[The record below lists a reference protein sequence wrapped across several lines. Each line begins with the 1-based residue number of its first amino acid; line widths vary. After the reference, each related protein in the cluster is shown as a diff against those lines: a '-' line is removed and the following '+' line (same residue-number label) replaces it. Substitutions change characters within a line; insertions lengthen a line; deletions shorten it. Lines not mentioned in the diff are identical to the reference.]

1 MMTRNR
7 PIPIGELMQRTDLK
21 LSAWT
26 GDVGMTRDITNAELN
41 RPGLA
46 LAGYTDRFSNNRIQ
60 IIGETEFT
68 YMMSL
73 SPDDRRQ
80 AIDRVLAFD
89 VPCAILTKALQPPP
103 ELIAAAQTHQ
113 TALLGTPLTTDEFV
127 HSLIEHL
134 EPHFAPSITVHG
146 SLVDVYGIG
155 LLFTGRSGIGKSET
169 ALDLI
174 ERGHRLV
181 ADDVVTVY
189 RMRRGVIIGTG
200 NELLQHFMEIRGVG
214 IIDIPSMFGIRSIR
228 VKKRIEVV
236 VRLEEWDEKVDYE
249 RLGIEE
255 KTTTVLGVE
264 LPYVMIPIVPGKNLT
279 VITEVVALNHM
290 LKLVGMNPAGELNRR
305 LVDVM
310 KSRSAVSKY
319 DREDFE

>member
-1 MMTRNR
+1 MVKNR
-7 PIPIGELMQRTDLK
+7 PLPISELMKRDDLQ

-26 GDVGMTRDITNAELN
+26 GEIGMTKEITNAELN

-46 LAGYTDRFSNNRIQ
+46 LAGYTHRFSNSRIQ
-60 IIGETEFT
+60 LIGETELT
-68 YMMSL
+68 YLMSL
-73 SPDDRRQ
+73 SPEDRQRSVEN
-80 AIDRVLAFD
+80 VLSLE
-89 VPCAILTKALQPPP
+89 VPCVIITKGLSPPP
-103 ELIAAAQTHQ
+103 ELLSVAEKYATGV
-113 TALLGTPLTTDEFV
+113 LGTTLTTDEFIHWLV
-127 HSLIEHL
+127 EYL
-134 EPHFAPSITVHG
+134 EPHFAPTTTLHG

-181 ADDVVTVY
+181 ADDVVTAY
-189 RMRRGVIIGTG
+189 RVRRGVIIGTG

-214 IIDIPSMFGIRSIR
+214 IIDIPSMFGIRGIR
-228 VKKRIEVV
+228 MKKRIEVV

-255 KTTTVLGVE
+255 KTTTVLGVD

-279 VITEVVALNHM
+279 VIAEIVALNHM
-290 LKLVGMNPAGELNRR
+290 VKLVGLNPAGELNRR

-310 KSRSAVSKY
+310 KARSASSRG

>member
-1 MMTRNR
+1 MLKNR
-7 PIPIGELMQRTDLK
+7 PMPIGDLINHSDLQ

-26 GDVGMTRDITNAELN
+26 GDVGITKEITNAELN

-46 LAGYTDRFSNNRIQ
+46 LAGYTHRFSNNRIQ
-60 IIGETEFT
+60 LIGETELT
-68 YMMSL
+68 YLMSL
-73 SPDDRRQ
+73 SPEERLQSVRN
-80 AIDRVLAFD
+80 VLSLE
-89 VPCAILTKALQPPP
+89 VPCVIITKGLAPPP
-103 ELIAAAQTHQ
+103 ELLTVAQECT
-113 TALLGTPLTTDEFV
+113 TAVLGTPLTTDEFT
-127 HSLIEHL
+127 HWLIEFL
-134 EPHFAPSITVHG
+134 EPHFAPTTTLHG

-181 ADDVVTVY
+181 ADDVVTAY
-189 RMRRGVIIGTG
+189 RIRRGVIIGTG

-214 IIDIPSMFGIRSIR
+214 IIDIPSMFGIRGIR
-228 VKKRIEVV
+228 MKKRIEVV

-279 VITEVVALNHM
+279 VIAEIVALNHM
-290 LKLVGMNPAGELNRR
+290 LKLVGLNPAGELNRR

-310 KSRSAVSKY
+310 KTRSTSTRH

>member
-1 MMTRNR
+1 MVKNR
-7 PIPIGELMQRTDLK
+7 SITIAELMKWTDLRLK
-21 LSAWT
+21 TWT
-26 GDVGMTRDITNAELN
+26 GEAGMGREISNAELN

-46 LAGYTDRFSNNRIQ
+46 LTGYTDRFANNRIQ
-60 IIGETEFT
+60 IVGETEFL

-73 SPDDRRQ
+73 ASDDRTK
-80 AIDRVLAFD
+80 AVEKVLNLE
-89 VPCAILTKALQPPP
+89 VPCVILTKGLEPPS
-103 ELIAAAQTHQ
+103 ELMNAAQTHQ
-113 TALLGTPLTTDEFV
+113 TALLGTSLTTDEFI
-127 HSLIEHL
+127 HYLIEHL
-134 EPHFAPSITVHG
+134 EPYFAPSITVHG
-146 SLVDVYGIG
+146 SLMDVYGIG

-189 RMRRGVIIGTG
+189 RMRRGVLIGTG
-200 NELLQHFMEIRGVG
+200 NELLQHFMEIRGIG

-228 VKKRIEVV
+228 IKKRVEVV

-255 KTTTVLGVE
+255 KTTTILGVE
-264 LPYVMIPIVPGKNLT
+264 LPYVMVPIVPGKNLT
-279 VITEVVALNHM
+279 VIAEVVALNHM
-290 LKLVGMNPAGELNRR
+290 LKLVGMNPANELNRR

-310 KSRSAVSKY
+310 KSRTAVSKY

>member
-1 MMTRNR
+1 MVKNR
-7 PIPIGELMQRTDLK
+7 PLPISELIKRSDLQ

-26 GDVGMTRDITNAELN
+26 GEVGLTKEITNAELN

-46 LAGYTDRFSNNRIQ
+46 LAGYTHRFSNNRIQ
-60 IIGETEFT
+60 LIGETELT
-68 YMMSL
+68 YLMSL
-73 SPDDRRQ
+73 SPEDRQRSVQ
-80 AIDRVLAFD
+80 NVLSLE
-89 VPCAILTKALQPPP
+89 VPCVILTKGLSPPP
-103 ELIAAAQTHQ
+103 ELLRVAQEYG
-113 TALLGTPLTTDEFV
+113 TAVLGTPLTTDEFT
-127 HSLIEHL
+127 HWLIEFL
-134 EPHFAPSITVHG
+134 EPHFAPTTTLHG

-181 ADDVVTVY
+181 ADDVVTAY
-189 RMRRGVIIGTG
+189 RIRRGVIIGTG

-214 IIDIPSMFGIRSIR
+214 IIDIPSMFGIRGIR
-228 VKKRIEVV
+228 MKKRIEVV

-255 KTTTVLGVE
+255 KTTSVLGVD

-279 VITEVVALNHM
+279 VIAEIVALNHM
-290 LKLVGMNPAGELNRR
+290 VKLVGLNPAGELNRR

-310 KSRSAVSKY
+310 KTRSTSTRV